1 MLFSEDVESRLDV
14 VDDGII
20 MVHRL
25 KALEHLLLKC
35 CNDLPSAGSR
45 FSDETRDGCDGSEMM
60 CLLDELLAH
69 LIQEYGGQIAKY
81 DNMRAPNN
89 SNKTIKNLKIK
100 TCKRLREPC
109 QIRRHKVD
117 ERGNI

>member
-1 MLFSEDVESRLDV
+1 MLFSEDVESQLDV

-45 FSDETRDGCDGSEMM
+45 FSDETRDGRDGSEMM

-69 LIQEYGGQIAKY
+69 LIIEYESRTAMH
-81 DNMRAPNN
+81 DNMC
-89 SNKTIKNLKIK
+89 TLKKGKPINAFK
-100 TCKRLREPC
+100 
-109 QIRRHKVD
+109 D
-117 ERGNI
+117 ESLQAF